1 MRIIL
6 FLLLAL
12 LLPGPLATAG
22 IFGNNMADDSF
33 GVKSVGDGKAVVE
46 GAPKDLKVGDDLYF
60 VKSPFH
66 FKVTA
71 IEGNKVTVA
80 VPSGSSLAVG
90 NALLRRANPQI
101 QKNIDTEKRLKK
113 ALEE

>member
-1 MRIIL
+1 MRII
-6 FLLLAL
+6 LLLAL
-12 LLPGPLATAG
+12 LLQGPLAMAG
-22 IFGNNMADDSF
+22 IFGNNTMEDSF
-33 GVKSVGDGKAVVE
+33 AVKKVENGKAVVE
-46 GAPKDLKVGDDLYF
+46 GTPKDLKVGDDLYF

-80 VPSGSSLAVG
+80 VPGDSKLVVG
-90 NALLRRANPQI
+90 NALLRHDNPQI
-101 QKNIDTEKRLKK
+101 RKNIDTEKRLKQ